1 MRCRCRAGRRTG
13 REELGEGPLITTDAG
28 TCRECWGCVR
38 LCPARAIRV
47 VDGRAGIVAEKCVS
61 CGLCVSE
68 CASEVHAVRDD
79 TDDVRRLLGSGR
91 PVVAVLA
98 TEFVAALHPMG
109 VAEIEDR
116 LEGLGFY
123 AVETTLLG
131 EELVAV
137 AYESRHTGATG
148 VPVIRSTCPVVS
160 EWVRRYRPA
169 FTAALVPIVPPYVA
183 QARLVKSLYPA
194 DTAVVYVSPCFARKD
209 EWRDPEFEGA
219 VDSVIDFIELG
230 RMFDEAT
237 SAGAKAAGTGAK
249 GARAGAPAGVA
260 TTASGSRRPEPLKEV
275 SLTDGYPRATLA
287 ERDMTSSDVQI
298 VRGLRA
304 LDRLL
309 GAIAAGDA
317 APLIIDALNCE
328 GCIDGPAVNP
338 GISLFAKRNID
349 TVERE
354 SRMHSAVG
362 SRGLLKHLPSVEVV
376 RRFRAAPVDIPS
388 PSAEE
393 IDVML
398 ADGEIER
405 REDAIDCGACG
416 YPTCV
421 EHAVAVWLGDST
433 WDVCFPLQRRRLE
446 RSVERLEESATLDPL
461 TELSNRRGFSE
472 RLADELARHV
482 RYGAPLSLLML
493 DIDHFK
499 SVNDQH
505 GHVAGDE
512 VLRGA
517 ADVLRE
523 NLRASDLPSRY
534 GGDEFAI
541 LLPGVGKTDAFA
553 VAEKLRL
560 AVSGRRFGLGRNGD
574 EADVRCSIGVASAG
588 IGPSGPMELVEAAD
602 KALYQAKES
611 GRDQVRLAPG

>member
-1 MRCRCRAGRRTG
+1 MRSAGHAMPPWPGTKDGTR
-13 REELGEGPLITTDAG
+13 ELGEGPLITTEAG

-47 VDGRAGIVAEKCVS
+47 VDGRADIIGEKCVR

-68 CASEVHAVRDD
+68 CASDGHAVRDD
-79 TDDVRRLLGSGR
+79 TDDVHRLLESGR

-109 VAEIEDR
+109 VTEIENR
-116 LEGLGFY
+116 LEELGFHS
-123 AVETTLLG
+123 AESTLLG

-148 VPVIRSTCPVVS
+148 VPVIRSTCPVVND
-160 EWVRRYRPA
+160 WVRRYRPA
-169 FTAALVPIVPPYVA
+169 LTGALVPIVPPYVA
-183 QARLVKSLYPA
+183 QARLVKALYPA

-219 VDSVIDFIELG
+219 VDGVIDFTELR
-230 RMFDEAT
+230 RMFDE
-237 SAGAKAAGTGAK
+237 
-249 GARAGAPAGVA
+249 GARAGAPAGA
-260 TTASGSRRPEPLKEV
+260 GGSRRPEPLKEI
-275 SLTDGYPRATLA
+275 SLTDGYPRTTLL
-287 ERDMTSSDVQI
+287 ERDMTSSDVQV

-309 GAIAAGDA
+309 CAIEAGDA

-328 GCIDGPAVNP
+328 GCIDGPAVSP
-338 GISLFAKRNID
+338 GMSLFAKRNID
-349 TVERE
+349 TLERE
-354 SRMHSAVG
+354 SRVHSAVG
-362 SRGLLKHLPSVEVV
+362 SRGLLKHLPGVEVV
-376 RRFRAAPVDIPS
+376 RRFLADPVGSPV
-388 PSAEE
+388 PSAAEV
-393 IDVML
+393 DAVL
-398 ADGEIER
+398 AEGEIER
-405 REDAIDCGACG
+405 REDATDCGACG
-416 YPTCV
+416 YRTCV
-421 EHAVAVWLGDST
+421 EHAVAIRNGDSS
-433 WDVCFPLQRRRLE
+433 WDMCFPLQRRRLE

-461 TELSNRRGFSE
+461 TELWNRRGFAN
-472 RLADELARHV
+472 RLSDEIARHV
-482 RYGAPLSLLML
+482 RYGGPLSLLML
-493 DIDHFK
+493 DIDDFK
-499 SVNDQH
+499 SVNDRH

-512 VLRGA
+512 VLRTT

-553 VAEKLRL
+553 VAEKLR
-560 AVSGRRFGLGRNGD
+560 AAMAATRFGIGRNGD
-574 EADVRCSIGVASAG
+574 EAEVRCSIGVASAG
-588 IGPSGPMELVEAAD
+588 SGLREPVELVEAAD

>member
-1 MRCRCRAGRRTG
+1 
-13 REELGEGPLITTDAG
+13 
-28 TCRECWGCVR
+28 VR

-47 VDGRAGIVAEKCVS
+47 IDGRAEIIAEKCVR

-68 CASEVHAVRDD
+68 CASDGHAVRDD
-79 TDDVRRLLGSGR
+79 TDDVRRLLESGR

-109 VAEIEDR
+109 VTQIEDR

-123 AVETTLLG
+123 AAESTLLG

-148 VPVIRSTCPVVS
+148 VPVIRSTCPVVN
-160 EWVRRYRPA
+160 EWVRRYRP
-169 FTAALVPIVPPYVA
+169 TLTGALVPVVPPYVA

-209 EWRDPEFEGA
+209 EWRDPEFGGA
-219 VDSVIDFIELG
+219 VDAVIDFTELR
-230 RMFDEAT
+230 RMFDADPHEAP
-237 SAGAKAAGTGAK
+237 SARRT
-249 GARAGAPAGVA
+249 VA
-260 TTASGSRRPEPLKEV
+260 ESGSRRPEPLKEI
-275 SLTDGYPRATLA
+275 SLTDGYPRATLM
-287 ERDMTSSDVQI
+287 ERDMTSSDVQV
-298 VRGLRA
+298 VRGLRT

-309 GAIAAGDA
+309 GAIEAGDA
-317 APLIIDALNCE
+317 APLIVDALNCE
-328 GCIDGPAVNP
+328 GCIDGPAVSP
-338 GISLFAKRNID
+338 GMSLFAKRNID
-349 TVERE
+349 AAERE
-354 SRMHSAVG
+354 ARMRSAVG
-362 SRGLLKHLPSVEVV
+362 SRGLLKHLPSVDVV
-376 RRFRAAPVDIPS
+376 RRFRPAPADLPV

-393 IDVML
+393 IDGVL
-398 ADGEIER
+398 CDGEIER
-405 REDAIDCGACG
+405 REDATDCGACG
-416 YPTCV
+416 YPTCA
-421 EHAVAVWLGDST
+421 EHAVAVWQGASS
-433 WDVCFPLQRRRLE
+433 WDMCFPLQRRRLE

-461 TELSNRRGFSE
+461 TELSNRRGFAD
-472 RLADELARHV
+472 RLTDEIARHV
-482 RYGAPLSLLML
+482 RYGGPLSLLML
-493 DIDHFK
+493 DIDDFK

-512 VLRGA
+512 VLKGTA
-517 ADVLRE
+517 EVLRE

-553 VAEKLRL
+553 VAEKLRT
-560 AVSGRRFGLGRNGD
+560 AMSERRFGIGRNGD
-574 EADVRCSIGVASAG
+574 EAEVRCSIGVASAA
-588 IGPSGPMELVEAAD
+588 SGLREPVELVEAAD

>member
-1 MRCRCRAGRRTG
+1 
-13 REELGEGPLITTDAG
+13 
-28 TCRECWGCVR
+28 VR

-47 VDGRAGIVAEKCVS
+47 VDGRAGIVAEKCVR
-61 CGLCVSE
+61 CGVCVSE
-68 CASEVHAVRDD
+68 CANEGHAVRDD

-116 LEGLGFY
+116 LEALGFY

-148 VPVIRSTCPVVS
+148 VPVIRSTCPVVD
-160 EWVRRYRPA
+160 EWVCRYRPA

-219 VDSVIDFIELG
+219 VDGVIDFIELK
-230 RMFDEAT
+230 RMFDEAD
-237 SAGAKAAGTGAK
+237 SAGAKAGNAGAK
-249 GARAGAPAGVA
+249 AASAGAAAGVA
-260 TTASGSRRPEPLKEV
+260 TTAGGSRRPEPLKEV

-287 ERDMTSSDVQI
+287 ERDMTSSDVQV

-309 GAIAAGDA
+309 GAIEAGDA

-349 TVERE
+349 TAERE

-376 RRFRAAPVDIPS
+376 RSFRAAPVDSPS
-388 PSAEE
+388 PSGEE
-393 IDVML
+393 IDAML
-398 ADGEIER
+398 AEGEIER
-405 REDAIDCGACG
+405 REEALDCGACG

-421 EHAVAVWLGDST
+421 EHAVAVWQGDSS

-461 TELSNRRGFSE
+461 TELSNRRGFAE
-472 RLADELARHV
+472 RLADEVARHG
-482 RYGAPLSLLML
+482 RYGGPLSLLML

-512 VLRGA
+512 VLRGT

-553 VAEKLRL
+553 VAEKLRT
-560 AVSGRRFGLGRNGD
+560 AVAGTRFGLGRNGD
-574 EADVRCSIGVASAG
+574 EAEVRCSIGVASAG
-588 IGPSGPMELVEAAD
+588 TGPSEPMELVEAAD